1 VAAGADLP
9 AKFLYGLGQ
18 LLPILSDWLSQLL
31 DMEID
36 LASYLR
42 PDVDLTVEQYW
53 LSETIITACGMVGAG
68 LTLLCLLRKPSPRG
82 LLVAP

>member
-9 AKFLYGLGQ
+9 AKFPVRPGPAAAHPVRLAVAAAGHGNRPGQ
-18 LLPILSDWLSQLL
+18 L
-31 DMEID
+31 
-36 LASYLR
+36 LR